1 MLTPEEERV
10 LGSIIQQH
18 RKLAQLCSQHPDTA
32 AAVLGAATSPSSSD
46 ASASSSSPSPSS
58 SSKPVKQNKR
68 HRWPPPLSA
77 ADIAEVSQLPA
88 VWRSML
94 PTLAAQAEDLLVGFN
109 TG

>member
-18 RKLAQLCSQHPDTA
+18 RKLAQLCNEHPDTA
-32 AAVLGAATSPSSSD
+32 AAVLGATSSSD
-46 ASASSSSPSPSS
+46 AGASCSSS

-68 HRWPPPLSA
+68 YRWPPPLSA
-77 ADIAEVSQLPA
+77 ADIAEVSALPA